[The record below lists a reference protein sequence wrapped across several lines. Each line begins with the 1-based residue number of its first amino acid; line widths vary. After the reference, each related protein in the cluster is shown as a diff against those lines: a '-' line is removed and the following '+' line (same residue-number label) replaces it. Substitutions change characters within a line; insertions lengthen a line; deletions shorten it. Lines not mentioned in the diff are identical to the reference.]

1 MRNYAH
7 ASTQQSHDYNH
18 SSNAQLARNKGVA
31 QAQAQAQAQMQQRGV
46 TQIAGNWAAR

>member
-31 QAQAQAQAQMQQRGV
+31 QAQAQAQMQQRGV

>member
-31 QAQAQAQAQMQQRGV
+31 QAQAQMQQRGV

>member
-18 SSNAQLARNKGVA
+18 SSNAQLARNKGVD
-31 QAQAQAQAQMQQRGV
+31 QAQMQERGV

>member
-18 SSNAQLARNKGVA
+18 SSNAQLARNKGVV
-31 QAQAQAQAQMQQRGV
+31 QAQAQAQMQQRGV